1 MYVKHTG
8 KSLSVIQKSMERDNF
23 MSATE
28 AKSFGLVDKI
38 IESRNEILN
47 LKTNNK

>member
-1 MYVKHTG
+1 
-8 KSLSVIQKSMERDNF
+8 

-38 IESRNEILN
+38 IESRNEILS